1 MPVFNR
7 ILVAVKELNGKPLP
21 AVLKAA
27 QLARSYGAPLELF
40 HGLTSPLYASPVMS
54 PEKGLVS
61 LEQDLRQKA
70 LRRLEAIADRLR
82 AHSIKVTVSAE
93 WDYPAHEAIIRRAQA
108 IKADLIIASLHAGR
122 HRMPWLLRLTD
133 WELVRLSPVPVLLV
147 KNPHSYRH
155 PAVLAAID
163 PTHAHEKPLQLD
175 KDILKVGKTLSAALR
190 GSLHAVHAYARF
202 PVGLVPEGITPATLE
217 DMQNDAE
224 RSAQLRFSRALRPAR
239 IARARQY
246 LIARQPIDA
255 IAEAA
260 RKSGSAIVVMG
271 AISRSGYKRLLIG
284 NTAERILD
292 DLTCD
297 IMVIKPAKFR
307 SGVPRALRGARLRT
321 SMPAGAL
328 GYSFG

>member
-27 QLARSYGAPLELF
+27 QLARTYGAPLELF
-40 HGLTSPLYASPVMS
+40 HGLTSPLYAGSVIS
-54 PEKGLVS
+54 WEQGLVS

-93 WDYPAHEAIIRRAQA
+93 WDYPAHEAIIRRAQV

-133 WELVRLSPVPVLLV
+133 WELVRLSSVPVLLV
-147 KNPHSYRH
+147 KNPHPYRH
-155 PAVLAAID
+155 PGVLAAID

-175 KDILKVGKTLSAALR
+175 KDILECGKTLSAALR

-202 PVGLVPEGITPATLE
+202 PVGLFAEGITPATLE
-217 DMQNDAE
+217 VMQNDAE
-224 RSAQLRFSRALRPAR
+224 RSAQLRFRRALRPAR
-239 IARARQY
+239 IARSRQY

-255 IAEAA
+255 IAEAS
-260 RKSGSAIVVMG
+260 RKSHCAIVVMG

-307 SGVPRALRGARLRT
+307 SGVPRALRGARLRM
-321 SMPAGAL
+321 SMTAGAL